1 MRQATPC
8 PTVFSAPDQRLKT
21 TPTFPGWMIVND
33 PQTAARRTT
42 MSPSTTALASIWGAL
57 PRKSSLIGVPPFE
70 AAVAA
75 TTEHDDARAP
85 AVLATAER
93 AREARLEHA
102 AKRTQRGVEGGHEE
116 RQEDEL
122 AGADHRGRL

>member
-33 PQTAARRTT
+33 PQAAARRTT
-42 MSPSTTALASIWGAL
+42 MSPSTTALASIWGTL
-57 PRKSSLIGVPPFE
+57 PRKSSLIGVLPLE

-75 TTEHDDARAP
+75 TLEHHDAPTP
-85 AVLATAER
+85 AALATPER
-93 AREARLEHA
+93 AGEARLEHA
-102 AKRTQRGVEGGHEE
+102 AKGTQRHVEGRHEE
-116 RQEDEL
+116 RQENDL
-122 AGADHRGRL
+122 AGADHPARL